1 MAVLV
6 EKLMVMMMLRV
17 AALMATAVVGGS
29 GLGDC
34 GDGVVDDGLTPLPR
48 LQDLHLERGLLWP
61 REAAKPIEA
70 PSVKKVLYF
79 NFNGSFIYKKRVFFL
94 LLLFFPIVH
103 NTEWKSHCVIWIALP
118 PSDCSLSS

>member
-34 GDGVVDDGLTPLPR
+34 GDGVVDDGLTPLPQLR
-48 LQDLHLERGLLWP
+48 DLHLE
-61 REAAKPIEA
+61 
-70 PSVKKVLYF
+70 
-79 NFNGSFIYKKRVFFL
+79 
-94 LLLFFPIVH
+94 
-103 NTEWKSHCVIWIALP
+103 
-118 PSDCSLSS
+118 

>member
-48 LQDLHLERGLLWP
+48 LRDPHLE
-61 REAAKPIEA
+61 
-70 PSVKKVLYF
+70 
-79 NFNGSFIYKKRVFFL
+79 
-94 LLLFFPIVH
+94 
-103 NTEWKSHCVIWIALP
+103 
-118 PSDCSLSS
+118 